1 MRRFSIR
8 HRLLAGFALLILLLG
23 GTVLGSF
30 VSLGKLRAAKD
41 EISAREVP
49 ELSALLDIAVTAKAA
64 ANDERG
70 FLLAGD
76 QEFADEF
83 DGRLAKIDKNVAT
96 ITALAEPEERAAVE
110 AVRADIAAWGDA
122 VRAEFVRFRTDP
134 AGARQ
139 VALNDNRKLRK
150 AYEGRLDAAVAEA
163 RKAVDHHDHRF
174 DQAAGSATRVL
185 VVLFIVTLAAGVAVA
200 LGISASITGP
210 VQRTSSVLERVAD
223 GDLTGAVDDHG
234 RDELTGM
241 NAAMNR
247 AVAAMAAALG
257 SMGGAATRL
266 SGSSTELA
274 GVSDELRSGAE
285 RTSAQAASALSSA
298 GVVSDSVQTVAASVE
313 EMDASIREIAR
324 NTAEASQIAGSA
336 VDVASQTTELV
347 GQLGVASN
355 EIGDIVKVITSIAE
369 QTNLLALNATIEAA
383 RAGEAGKGFAVVAGE
398 VKDLA
403 KATADA
409 TGSISEKVGLIQ
421 ASTGRAVEAIAQ
433 VSSIIGQIDQAQQL
447 IAAAVEEQS
456 ATTAEIGRSVG
467 EASDGSKGI
476 QTGVETVSRAA
487 GDTLA
492 SATDV
497 QRAAGEL
504 TAIAAELQVLAARF
518 ETEPGPGRPGR
529 DGGVAPA
536 GMPAAAHAAG

>member
-23 GTVLGSF
+23 GTVLSSF

-49 ELSALLDIAVTAKAA
+49 ELSALLNIAVTAKAA

-83 DGRLAKIDKNVAT
+83 DGRLAKIDKDVAT
-96 ITALAEPEERAAVE
+96 ITALAEPAERTAVE

-150 AYEGRLDAAVAEA
+150 AYEGRLDAVVAEA
-163 RKAVDHHDHRF
+163 RKAVNDHDRQF

-185 VVLFIVTLAAGVAVA
+185 VVCFVVTLAAGVAVA

-210 VQRTSSVLERVAD
+210 VQRTSSVLERVAE

-257 SMGGAATRL
+257 SMRGAATRL

-298 GVVSDSVQTVAASVE
+298 GVVGDSVQTVAASVQ

-383 RAGEAGKGFAVVAGE
+383 RAGKGFAVVAGE

-504 TAIAAELQVLAARF
+504 TAIATELQELAARF
-518 ETEPGPGRPGR
+518 ETEPGPGQRHR

-536 GMPAAAHAAG
+536 GVPVAAHTAG